1 MRKNVLLIALAAVF
15 ALTSTVPMVAGAL
28 PQQPQQQQEQ
38 MAKDV
43 SGSIQSV
50 NLEESKIVV
59 KREDETEI
67 TLVLNEDTIV
77 RQPDGEPATLAALDG
92 MEGKAVTAR
101 FVEIDSNNVALSI
114 QMVAD

>member
-15 ALTSTVPMVAGAL
+15 ALTSTVPMVARAL
-28 PQQPQQQQEQ
+28 PQEPQQQEQ

-50 NLEESKIVV
+50 DLEESKIVV